1 MKTDSS
7 NRRIKLDNVVLDVL
21 KRHGARQAA
30 EMLQAGEEYER
41 NDFIFARG
49 PVSDRQGHFIY
60 QEYARR
66 HFKQVLRD
74 ADLPADEIRL
84 YDLRHT
90 HISQL
95 ILDGVDLKLA
105 SQRAGHSSIQQ
116 TADTYAH
123 LGDEAEEQM
132 AEVTEGRMQE
142 AVSA

>member
-1 MKTDSS
+1 M
-7 NRRIKLDNVVLDVL
+7 IKLDDVVLNVL
-21 KRHGARQAA
+21 ERHRARQAA
-30 EMLQAGEEYER
+30 EKLEAGEEYER
-41 NDFIFARG
+41 NGFIFARG
-49 PVSDRQGHFIY
+49 PVSNRQGHFIY

-74 ADLPADEIRL
+74 AGLPAEEIRL

-90 HISQL
+90 HISRL
-95 ILDGVDLKLA
+95 ILDGVDLKMA

-132 AEVTEGRMQE
+132 AEVTEGWMRE